1 MVSSKNNKQLARRM
15 ATLVEVNERL
25 CATLQH
31 HRSLMTQ
38 AAEDTRSGTLYVE
51 GLMTGGAASM
61 REELT
66 AALDAFEVARHAV
79 RLALFRVLT
88 GDQGA
93 TISDIARSL
102 GISRQLASRL
112 FQESESQS

>member
-1 MVSSKNNKQLARRM
+1 VSSKNNKQLARRM
-15 ATLVEVNERL
+15 ATLVEANERL
-25 CATLQH
+25 CATLEH
-31 HRSLMTQ
+31 HRSLMSQ
-38 AAEDTRSGTLYVE
+38 AAEDAQSGRLHIE
-51 GLMTGGAASM
+51 GLVTGGAATM

-66 AALDAFEVARHAV
+66 TALDEFEVARHAV
-79 RLALFRVLT
+79 RLALFRVLG

-112 FQESESQS
+112 SQESESQS